1 MLALDAGFITA
12 LLLLDFSAALDC
24 VDHAIL
30 LQILQLQ
37 FGISS
42 TALLWITSFLSNRS
56 HKVRVGAKTSE
67 TYNILF
73 GVPQGSILGP
83 LLFILYTSNITSIAH
98 SFGISIHLYADDTQ
112 LYVKLSTMD
121 IVDTKSRLIQCIQKI
136 QAWCASMR
144 LKLNAA
150 KTELIWFD
158 RKMSR
163 DNDNDL
169 PSKTLNLEA
178 NSLNISP
185 SKVVRD
191 LGVLIDCQLTMVNHV
206 SAVSRACYF
215 HLRRIRQ
222 VRRCLNEH
230 CLRILVQALVLSRID
245 YCNSILTGLPNS
257 TLQPLTSVLHAA
269 ARLIKDLQPHD
280 HISPA
285 LQQLHW
291 LPIHSRIHFKICL
304 LMYNIYSGSSPQY
317 MSSMVSPCSSILS
330 RKSLRSA
337 SKGDYVCTRSCLRFG
352 DRAFSINGPRAWNS
366 LPESIRR
373 STTAGQ
379 FKTKLKTYLFS
390 LNYD

>member
-1 MLALDAGFITA
+1 MKRQIYCNRLNNRSRTTRATYLLLPSTFRHAFAPILAMLIHISLVSGILPELHKRAIIRPRIKKPGLDLSDPANYRPISNLSFVSKLVERVVHRQISNHIESHNLLPPTQSGFRKNHSTETDVVKVYNDIVLALDAGFITA
-12 LLLLDFSAALDC
+12 LLLLDFSAAFDC

-191 LGVLIDCQLTMVNHV
+191 LGVLIDCQLTIVNHV
-206 SAVSRACYF
+206 SAVSRACHF
-215 HLRRIRQ
+215 HLRCI
-222 VRRCLNEH
+222 VR
-230 CLRILVQALVLSRID
+230 
-245 YCNSILTGLPNS
+245 
-257 TLQPLTSVLHAA
+257 
-269 ARLIKDLQPHD
+269 
-280 HISPA
+280 
-285 LQQLHW
+285 
-291 LPIHSRIHFKICL
+291 
-304 LMYNIYSGSSPQY
+304 
-317 MSSMVSPCSSILS
+317 
-330 RKSLRSA
+330 
-337 SKGDYVCTRSCLRFG
+337 
-352 DRAFSINGPRAWNS
+352 
-366 LPESIRR
+366 
-373 STTAGQ
+373 
-379 FKTKLKTYLFS
+379 
-390 LNYD
+390 